1 MNSLF
6 QVNGKP
12 FFSIGGQ
19 TNNSTS
25 YSRDKVRHA
34 MATANRV
41 GLNTIAAP
49 VYWELLEPQEGQF
62 DFSQLEML
70 LEEAREHGL
79 KLVVLWFGTWKNG
92 NSHYVPQWLKRD
104 TRRFLWARAADGVP
118 VCSLSP
124 HCEATLEADKKAFGA
139 LCSRIAR
146 INSDSTIL
154 GIQVENEPGLIG
166 TPRDYG
172 PEAQRLFCEQVP
184 REVAEHMG
192 RQGTWEEVFGY
203 DAGEFF
209 TAWAIARYIDQ
220 VAAVGKAVLD
230 LPMYT
235 NVWLGEMHNRVAG
248 IDYPSGGAVTKTL
261 SVFRLGAPT
270 LDTISPDRSEERR

>member
-6 QVNGKP
+6 RVNGKP

-49 VYWELLEPQEGQF
+49 VYWELLEPREGEF

-70 LEEAREHGL
+70 LEEARNHGL

-92 NSHYVPQWLKRD
+92 NSHYVPQWLKED

-124 HCEATLEADKKAFGA
+124 HCEATL
-139 LCSRIAR
+139 S
-146 INSDSTIL
+146 
-154 GIQVENEPGLIG
+154 LI
-166 TPRDYG
+166 
-172 PEAQRLFCEQVP
+172 
-184 REVAEHMG
+184 H
-192 RQGTWEEVFGY
+192 
-203 DAGEFF
+203 
-209 TAWAIARYIDQ
+209 I
-220 VAAVGKAVLD
+220 
-230 LPMYT
+230 
-235 NVWLGEMHNRVAG
+235 
-248 IDYPSGGAVTKTL
+248 
-261 SVFRLGAPT
+261 
-270 LDTISPDRSEERR
+270 